1 MTTPPP
7 DDEPAPI
14 SFEKALPE
22 EPEEHE
28 EEGKA
33 KKDHPVRDEAT
44 DAGFDV
50 AADVG
55 IDAAG
60 AGVRKSCSSCDGC
73 DVPGCDCNL
82 LLRLSTLLSIAA
94 VLVPPGG
101 GAVVRALLRGYR
113 RWLTRFTP
121 RCPST
126 PSCSAFAVAAVESMG
141 PRRGL
146 AAAARRVRD
155 CP

>member
-7 DDEPAPI
+7 DEEPTPI

-22 EPEEHE
+22 EPED
-28 EEGKA
+28 EGEA
-33 KKDHPVRDEAT
+33 QKKKRPDRG
-44 DAGFDV
+44 DAAESGVDV
-50 AADVG
+50 AADAG
-55 IDAAG
+55 IEAAST
-60 AGVRKSCSSCDGC
+60 GVRKSGNSCDGC

-94 VLVPPGG
+94 LLVPRNAGS
-101 GAVVRALLRGYR
+101 VVSALLRGYR

-155 CP
+155 CR